1 MAKINLLEGK
11 SIVVEPEEEQTELIS
26 SEQVAP
32 PQDMQMQEPGQEQT
46 EEPSMEH
53 QPSYYKK
60 PLWPF
65 FAILGGVIVVGS
77 IIYYLLTT
85 QKPTKVSPGKVP
97 APEEITK
104 PEEPAPEVTEKEP
117 TVMTVAE
124 ALKVQRAYSVAG
136 ARLLTQLFDALSDEN
151 MALSFFV
158 YDKGTVSLE
167 LLVSSDNLLST
178 FNLNLRRKNPQLQ
191 FRVLD
196 KSDFKLPNRTVRR
209 VLLTGTFPAEGVG
222 KTTGKDLEL
231 AQLKSEIT
239 KLVETQGLL
248 VKELSISPAV
258 AVTGGYLVPLSL
270 KVYGRRDNVF
280 HLVQNMLDNYR
291 NMGFSRLVS
300 AVKQLRE
307 LDDEYITMVFD
318 IDLFTTELSVS

>member
-85 QKPTKVSPGKVP
+85 QKPTKVSPKVP

-104 PEEPAPEVTEKEP
+104 TEEPAPEVAEKEP

-124 ALKVQRAYSVAG
+124 ALKFQRAYSVAG

-178 FNLNLRRKNPQLQ
+178 FNLNLRKKNPQLQ

-196 KSDFKLPNRTVRR
+196 KSDFKLPDRTVRR

>member
-46 EEPSMEH
+46 EELSMEH

-85 QKPTKVSPGKVP
+85 QKPTKVSPKVP

-222 KTTGKDLEL
+222 KTTGRDLEL

>member
-46 EEPSMEH
+46 EELSMEH

-85 QKPTKVSPGKVP
+85 QKPTKVSPKVP

-104 PEEPAPEVTEKEP
+104 AEEPAPEVTEKEP

-124 ALKVQRAYSVAG
+124 ALKFQRAYSVAG

-178 FNLNLRRKNPQLQ
+178 FNLNLRKKNPQLQ

-196 KSDFKLPNRTVRR
+196 KSDFKLPDRTVRR

>member
-46 EEPSMEH
+46 EELSMEH

-85 QKPTKVSPGKVP
+85 QKPTKVSPKVP

>member
-85 QKPTKVSPGKVP
+85 QKPTKVSPKVP

>member
-85 QKPTKVSPGKVP
+85 QKPTKVSPKVP

-222 KTTGKDLEL
+222 KTTGRDLEL